1 MVQDCRYYSLIFQV
15 IRKNIYSYYPRYT
28 LYNEGAMLKELEGI
42 ICSDQLVKAYAVAS
56 SHLLVPDSRAQA
68 SL

>member
-1 MVQDCRYYSLIFQV
+1 M
-15 IRKNIYSYYPRYT
+15 YSYYPRYT

-42 ICSDQLVKAYAVAS
+42 ICSDQLVKAYAMAS
-56 SHLLVPDSRAQA
+56 SHLLVPDSLAQA